1 MVYKYVNTE
10 VEVDLDDFDDDE
22 LISELESR
30 GLDFNTQYVSGDVTR
45 ELLTSIWMNRRL
57 GKPYDTELDQLI
69 YYGLGK
75 VI

>member
-1 MVYKYVNTE
+1 MAYKYVNTE
-10 VEVDLDDFDDDE
+10 VEFDLDDFDDDE

-30 GLDFNTQYVSGDVTR
+30 GLYLNLQYVSGDDIR

-69 YYGLGK
+69 YKGLGK

>member
-30 GLDFNTQYVSGDVTR
+30 GLDLNSWYISGDDMKDI
-45 ELLTSIWMNRRL
+45 LTTIWLKRRL

>member
-1 MVYKYVNTE
+1 MAYNYVNTD
-10 VEVDLDDFDDDE
+10 VEFDLDYFDDDD
-22 LISELESR
+22 LISELEYR
-30 GLDFNTQYVSGDVTR
+30 GLYFNTQYVSGDVTR

>member
-30 GLDFNTQYVSGDVTR
+30 GLEFEYVSGDVTR

-57 GKPYDTELDQLI
+57 GKPYDAELDQLI